1 MCVGM
6 RVVVPVRNKFYTA
19 IVERL
24 HDEKPDFEVKPIA
37 SVVDEQPTVLQSQL
51 QFWKWIADYY
61 QCPIGDVYKAA
72 VPSELKLE
80 SESLVSPVLDADVS
94 SLTPNELRVYEA
106 FGSSVSIDIKNLAK
120 KSGVANALAV
130 VRSLLSKGVVEI
142 TERIVEGYKPKKEI
156 YVSLSPAMNTEDDV
170 TKAFES
176 LKSAKKQSE
185 LLSCFLT
192 STKAFSDDALT
203 EIQRRELLPDA
214 SYSAPLKALVDKGY
228 LISYPKVM
236 SRLYT
241 SDDETQAHHEFNE
254 DQARAFDDIKELF
267 KAKDTVLLHGVTA
280 SGKTEVYIHLIEDVV
295 KSGRQVLVL
304 LPEIVLT
311 EQITT
316 RLRRV
321 FGDRLGVYHS
331 KFPDAER
338 VEIWNKQLSSSPYQ
352 VILGARSSI
361 FLPFQKLGLVIV
373 DEEHEG
379 SYKQVDPSPRYNARN
394 SAIVLSIMHKCKT
407 LLGSATPSL
416 ESFNNAKTGRFGL
429 VSMNKR
435 YSDVPL
441 PAIEIVDMK
450 DERHR
455 KKNNGIFSSVLLAAI
470 RKALAERTQV
480 ILFQNRRG
488 YSPFLQCPDCGY
500 IPKCN
505 NCDVSLTVH
514 KAFRALTCHY
524 CGYTENLPAVCPKCG
539 SSNISNMGFGTER
552 IEDELSQIFPEAKI
566 ARMDLDTTRTRNA
579 YVKIISSFEAGAVD
593 ILIGTQMVSKGLDF
607 KNVSLVGVLNADNLL
622 SYPDFRASEKA
633 FQMLTQVSGRA
644 GRAGRAGKQGRVV
657 LQTSTAD
664 SEVIRQV
671 IHNDYQAM
679 FSSQMRE
686 RQAFKYPPFFR
697 LIYVEIRHRDQNVA
711 NAAADYMAKAVRA
724 VFEWRVL
731 GPDNPPVP
739 RIQNKYIRRIVL
751 KIEATSSN
759 VKAKALLRSVSE
771 QMLSYDRFKTVQI
784 SLDVDPV

>member
-24 HDEKPDFEVKPIA
+24 HDEKPSFDVKPIA
-37 SVVDEQPTVLQSQL
+37 TVVDDRPTVLQSQL
-51 QFWKWIADYY
+51 QFWRWISDYY

-120 KSGVANALAV
+120 KSGIANALAV

-156 YVSLSPAMNTEDDV
+156 YVSLSPAMKTEDDV

-203 EIQRRELLPDA
+203 EIQRKELLPDA

-241 SDDETQAHHEFNE
+241 SDDETQAHHEFND
-254 DQARAFDDIKELF
+254 DQARVFDDIKELF
-267 KAKDTVLLHGVTA
+267 KTKDTVLLHGVTA

-321 FGDRLGVYHS
+321 FGDKLGVYHS

-338 VEIWNKQLSSSPYQ
+338 VEIWNKQL
-352 VILGARSSI
+352 
-361 FLPFQKLGLVIV
+361 
-373 DEEHEG
+373 
-379 SYKQVDPSPRYNARN
+379 
-394 SAIVLSIMHKCKT
+394 
-407 LLGSATPSL
+407 
-416 ESFNNAKTGRFGL
+416 
-429 VSMNKR
+429 
-435 YSDVPL
+435 
-441 PAIEIVDMK
+441 
-450 DERHR
+450 
-455 KKNNGIFSSVLLAAI
+455 
-470 RKALAERTQV
+470 
-480 ILFQNRRG
+480 
-488 YSPFLQCPDCGY
+488 
-500 IPKCN
+500 
-505 NCDVSLTVH
+505 
-514 KAFRALTCHY
+514 
-524 CGYTENLPAVCPKCG
+524 
-539 SSNISNMGFGTER
+539 
-552 IEDELSQIFPEAKI
+552 
-566 ARMDLDTTRTRNA
+566 
-579 YVKIISSFEAGAVD
+579 
-593 ILIGTQMVSKGLDF
+593 
-607 KNVSLVGVLNADNLL
+607 
-622 SYPDFRASEKA
+622 
-633 FQMLTQVSGRA
+633 
-644 GRAGRAGKQGRVV
+644 
-657 LQTSTAD
+657 
-664 SEVIRQV
+664 
-671 IHNDYQAM
+671 
-679 FSSQMRE
+679 
-686 RQAFKYPPFFR
+686 
-697 LIYVEIRHRDQNVA
+697 
-711 NAAADYMAKAVRA
+711 
-724 VFEWRVL
+724 
-731 GPDNPPVP
+731 
-739 RIQNKYIRRIVL
+739 
-751 KIEATSSN
+751 
-759 VKAKALLRSVSE
+759 
-771 QMLSYDRFKTVQI
+771 
-784 SLDVDPV
+784 